1 MAAKKT
7 PAEAIPIGGVDFSI
21 HRIRGKRVIFDF
33 ELAALYD
40 VPVRVLNQAVTRN
53 AARFPE
59 DFMFRLTA
67 AEQDALN
74 RSQSDPK
81 ACTRAFTLEGI
92 AMLSGILN
100 SKRAVEVSLSII
112 RAL

>member
-1 MAAKKT
+1 MATKKT
-7 PAEAIPIGGVDFSI
+7 PAADVAIDKAAFSI
-21 HRIRGKRVIFDF
+21 HRIRGPRVIFDF
-33 ELAALYD
+33 ELAVLYD

-59 DFMFRLTA
+59 DFMFRLTVD
-67 AEQDALN
+67 EQDALN

-81 ACTRAFTLEGI
+81 ARTRAFTLEGI
-92 AMLSGILN
+92 AMLSGILH
-100 SKRAVEVSLSII
+100 SQRAVEVSLSIM